1 MILFPPQELQTQQI
15 TTGRS
20 KMAKTSEVL
29 ADLVKVDGVNAAV
42 IVARDGFVIDGVSN
56 RGNLDT
62 ETVGAVI
69 SAGTGSSEVMG
80 RELNVGAMTQG
91 MIEFTG
97 GLIMMNLVGLDTILA
112 VVADPKANLGY
123 VRLQIKKRIPEIEK
137 MM

>member
-1 MILFPPQELQTQQI
+1 
-15 TTGRS
+15 
-20 KMAKTSEVL
+20 MAKSKEL
-29 ADLVKVDGVNAAV
+29 LEDLVKVDGINAAV

-56 RGNLDT
+56 RGSLDT
-62 ETVGAVI
+62 DTVGAVI

-97 GLIMMNLVGLDTILA
+97 GLIIMSLVGLDAILA

-137 MM
+137 IL